1 MSGEHLQAPVS
12 LCEACWLKDHARWE
26 PESMDSKGDILMRLT
41 GVDVP
46 IKVNTGA
53 VEVCSNCGNIT
64 VAGIF
69 EMQDPKVVFFTT
81 GSIPTSSL
89 TSLKEKEE
97 EEGEV

>member
-1 MSGEHLQAPVS
+1 
-12 LCEACWLKDHARWE
+12 
-26 PESMDSKGDILMRLT
+26 MRLT

-46 IKVNTGA
+46 VKVNTGA

-81 GSIPTSSL
+81 DNLPTSSL
-89 TSLKEKEE
+89 TSLAEKEE
-97 EEGEV
+97 EGEI

>member
-1 MSGEHLQAPVS
+1 MSGEQLQTPMA

-26 PESMDSKGDILMRLT
+26 PESMDNKGDILMRLT

-46 IKVNTGA
+46 VKVNTGA
-53 VEVCSNCGNIT
+53 VEVCTNCGNIT

-81 GSIPTSSL
+81 DNTSTHSL
-89 TSLKEKEE
+89 TSLTDKE
-97 EEGEV
+97 EEGEI

>member
-1 MSGEHLQAPVS
+1 MSGEQLQTPVA

-46 IKVNTGA
+46 VKVNTGA
-53 VEVCSNCGNIT
+53 VEVCTNCGNIT

-81 GSIPTSSL
+81 DNLPTSSL

-97 EEGEV
+97 DGEI